1 MEFLRGFVQELQL
14 LPFNGPVVVLKL
26 MVAFVC
32 GFVIAWVYRKTYR
45 GPGYSISYT
54 NTLILLA
61 MTTAVVITVIGNNLA
76 RAFGLVGAL
85 SVVRFRHAVKNTQDI
100 VYVFLALAIGMA
112 SGVGFYGVA
121 VAGTL
126 TISGAILLLSKTR
139 FAAPRRD
146 DYLLQF
152 NYRAGPGGQIPPYQS
167 VLDTHCQKLTPVNV
181 RTLGDTEMI
190 ELTYYVRLR
199 HRDRAEEL
207 IAALNRTTGVQ
218 YVNLFFDE
226 EQI

>member
-1 MEFLRGFVQELQL
+1 MQMLKGLIQDLQL
-14 LPFNGPVVVLKL
+14 LPLNGPIVLLKL
-26 MVAFVC
+26 AVAFVC
-32 GFVIAWVYRKTYR
+32 GLFIAWVYRKSYR
-45 GPGYSISYT
+45 GPGYSVAYT

-61 MTTAVVITVIGNNLA
+61 MTTAIMIMTIGNNLA

-100 VYVFLALAIGMA
+100 VFVFLALAIGMA
-112 SGVGFYGVA
+112 TGVGFYSTAIV
-121 VAGTL
+121 GTL
-126 TISGAILLLSKTR
+126 GIGFTVLLLAKAR
-139 FAAPRRD
+139 FATPRRD

-152 NYRAGPGGQIPPYQS
+152 NYRPGDAKTPPYDS
-167 VLDTHCQKLTPVNV
+167 VLDKHCLKVTPINV

-190 ELTYYVRLR
+190 EASFYVRLR
-199 HRDRAEEL
+199 EKDQSTKFIEEL
-207 IAALNRTTGVQ
+207 NKTPGIQ

>member
-1 MEFLRGFVQELQL
+1 
-14 LPFNGPVVVLKL
+14 
-26 MVAFVC
+26 VA
-32 GFVIAWVYRKTYR
+32 
-45 GPGYSISYT
+45 YT

-61 MTTAVVITVIGNNLA
+61 MATALVIMTIGNNLA

-85 SVVRFRHAVKNTQDI
+85 SIIRFRHAVKNTQDI

-112 SGVGFYGVA
+112 CGVGFYTVA
-121 VAGTL
+121 VTGTL
-126 TISGAILLLSKTR
+126 CVGAAIFLLSRTR

-152 NYRAGPGGQIPPYQS
+152 NYRTSGERTPPYL
-167 VLDTHCQKLTPVNV
+167 VIFDRHCRKVTPINV
-181 RTLGDTEMI
+181 RTLGDTDLI
-190 ELTYYVRLR
+190 ELSYYIRLK
-199 HRDRAEEL
+199 DKDKGSEL
-207 IAALNRTTGVQ
+207 TQDLNKAPGVE

>member
-1 MEFLRGFVQELQL
+1 MIRGLVHDLNL
-14 LPFNGPVVVLKL
+14 LPLNAPIVLLKL
-26 MVAFVC
+26 AVAFVC
-32 GFVIAWVYRKTYR
+32 SLFIAWVYRKSYR
-45 GPGYSISYT
+45 GPGYSVAYT

-61 MTTAVVITVIGNNLA
+61 MTTAIMIMVIGNNLA

-100 VYVFLALAIGMA
+100 VFVFLALAIGMA
-112 SGVGFYGVA
+112 TGVGFYTIA
-121 VAGTL
+121 VVGTL
-126 TISGAILLLSKTR
+126 GIGFTVLLLSKAK
-139 FAAPRRD
+139 FASPRRD

-152 NYRAGPGGQIPPYQS
+152 NYRPGDGKTPSYEAAF
-167 VLDTHCQKLTPVNV
+167 DRHCRKVTPINV

-190 ELTYYVRLR
+190 EASFYVRLR
-199 HRDRAEEL
+199 DKDRSAKFIEEL
-207 IAALNRTTGVQ
+207 NKTPGIQ